1 MKRWY
6 ILLFVSLIQ
15 ILWGQS
21 YISKAS
27 NLFAY
32 KQKDGLYVLE
42 NNRIKVVIEPKMG
55 GRALSIVNK
64 ETGEELVQTFN
75 PNSPDS
81 AGAFY
86 DIVDLSWP
94 GLAKTKYDV
103 KGFGFTKDESKAY
116 IEMSVDVGKANP
128 TKKNLF
134 LTKRI
139 SVDTTVP
146 AVYSLVEIENRGGKP
161 IEVTYWHQSRPILGP
176 TNKDAKSTWLP
187 LENDVVEIGFNPG
200 SAGHGLDMFPSAGF
214 AGLTVPNGKSSAVWL
229 FSPSLIDAYWTFHD
243 PIVPTYDLV
252 FKKKVL
258 QPKEKAYYDVSIVLL
273 PPMQNIAVGNLE
285 TGFTGSMVATYANG
299 KITVSGQIYK
309 FTPGNFPGGKLF
321 IEIYDTGKNLLDTIK
336 EDTLSEIVPE
346 KFVSYSASATASAK
360 IKGGYYI
367 VVVRVTDPSGV
378 DVYRAERTVKMG
390 EIPIPAVSKP
400 LTINFA
406 WLLNQPIY
414 NSTGKIKANLVP
426 LAPVYSNI
434 VKLYQKHPTVRS
446 DIIISGALLY
456 QWMLVSPQFVSMYGN
471 LIKKGTFNL
480 VATGYG
486 NPLFPFISTEEI
498 KEQIGMDMDIKQLAF
513 GVKPNGFF
521 FPELAYADGVLEPVV
536 QNKLTWGYLSDIAVD
551 TGYKDMPDI
560 DYRKPSR
567 IMSKGFAMNALI
579 RDSKAVNILLKKTDK
594 AIDEFI
600 LYVISVA
607 LQNKDGNSVIVV
619 ANNGEFIGDGEFMD
633 KLFTKLKTIPWIRF
647 KSGEDIFK
655 KVIPTQSFLS
665 EKISGGWYYDIETQ
679 TVSYKIW
686 FDHPMKQAIWDN
698 IRANGKKVLEI
709 VSAKQ
714 MVSDLKLDTSYP
726 DYLYIETWENLV
738 MATHSDWLWSG
749 NLNNMKT
756 ASNQMELAM
765 KQTAEVYD
773 ILLNVLKRKKINIPT
788 LATQGEVVSPEDK
801 DRYDTKIL
809 GNPFKVTELTLHPEK
824 PTANSGIYLTF
835 KVFDPVEGIDYN
847 NIYLVYRVNNA
858 PEYRRIRAKLGF
870 DGTVRVFLGRGNIGD
885 TVDYFLY
892 LRSTKGKEGITPR
905 MSFDI
910 TE

>member
-1 MKRWY
+1 MKRWW
-6 ILLFVSLIQ
+6 ILLLAGLFQ
-15 ILWGQS
+15 IVWGQS
-21 YISKAS
+21 YVSKAS

-94 GLAKTKYDV
+94 GLAKTEYDV
-103 KGFGFTKDESKAY
+103 KGFGLTKDESKAY
-116 IEMSVDVGKANP
+116 IEMSIDVGKANP
-128 TKKNLF
+128 TKKGLF

-146 AVYSLVEIENRGGKP
+146 AVYSIVEIQNNAKNP
-161 IEVTYWHQSRPILGP
+161 IDVTYWHQSRPILGP

-187 LENDVVEIGFNPG
+187 LESDVVEIGFNPG
-200 SAGHGLDMFPSAGF
+200 SAGHGLDMFPTAGF
-214 AGLTVPNGKSSAVWL
+214 AGLTVKDGKSAAVWL

-243 PIVPTYDLV
+243 PVVPTYDLV

-273 PPMQNIAVGNLE
+273 PPMQNIAAGNAE
-285 TGFTGSMVATYANG
+285 TGFTGSMIATYANG

-309 FTPGNFPGGKLF
+309 FTPGNFPGGKLV

-346 KFVSYSASATASAK
+346 KFVSYSASASASSK

-367 VVVRVTDPSGV
+367 VVVRLTDASGI

-390 EIPIPAVSKP
+390 EIPIPAMSKP

-414 NSTGKIKANLVP
+414 NSPGKIKANLVP
-426 LAPVYSNI
+426 LVGVYSNI

-456 QWMLVSPQFVSMYGN
+456 QWMLVSPQFVSMYGD

-486 NPLFPFISTEEI
+486 NPLFPFISSEEI
-498 KEQIGMDMDIKQLAF
+498 KEQIRMDMDIKQLAF
-513 GVKPNGFF
+513 GVKPAGFF
-521 FPELAYADGVLEPVV
+521 FPELAYADGTLEPVV

-551 TGYKDMPDI
+551 TGYKGMPDI
-560 DYRKPSR
+560 DYHKPSR
-567 IMSKGFAMNALI
+567 IMSKGFAMNVLI

-600 LYVISVA
+600 LYLISVA
-607 LQNKDGNSVIVV
+607 AQNKDGNSVVVV

-633 KLFTKLKTIPWIRF
+633 RLFTKLKTIPWIRF

-655 KVIPTQSFLS
+655 EVIPTQSFLS

-686 FDHPMKQAIWDN
+686 FDHPIKQAIWDN
-698 IRANGKKVLEI
+698 IRVNGKKVLEI
-709 VSAKQ
+709 VSAKK

-726 DYLYIETWENLV
+726 DYLYLETWENLV

-773 ILLNVLKRKKINIPT
+773 ILLSVLKRKKINIPT
-788 LATQGEVVSPEDK
+788 LVSQGEVVPPEDK

-809 GNPFKVTELTLHPEK
+809 GNPFKVTEMTLHPEK

-835 KVFDPVEGIDYN
+835 KVFDPVDGIDYN
-847 NIYLVYRVNNA
+847 NIYLVYRINNS

-885 TVDYFLY
+885 RVDYFLY
-892 LRSTKGKEGITPR
+892 LRNTKGKEGITPR
-905 MSFDI
+905 MGFDI